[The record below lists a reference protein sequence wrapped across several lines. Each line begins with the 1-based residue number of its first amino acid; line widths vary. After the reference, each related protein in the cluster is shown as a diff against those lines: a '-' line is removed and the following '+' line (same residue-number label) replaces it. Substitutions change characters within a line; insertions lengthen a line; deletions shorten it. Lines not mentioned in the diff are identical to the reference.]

1 MNGLNLK
8 TKAINE
14 IEKYFDDGSF
24 LKDLDVLVVSPG
36 NRRFQQSYRACFC
49 HVL

>member
-1 MNGLNLK
+1 MNELNLK

-24 LKDLDVLVVSPG
+24 LKDLDERVKFQTVSRSKKKYLNYSG
-36 NRRFQQSYRACFC
+36 I
-49 HVL
+49 